1 MSHRNIVSVI
11 LPVYNGAQF
20 VSRAIESVLNQTYKE
35 LELIVVDDGSSDN
48 SLDVVQSYANSRLKV
63 FTKQNGGPASAR
75 NFGIQHCSGEYVA
88 LIDQDDIWYPT
99 KLEKQIAVLEKTNC
113 ALVHC
118 DAVSICEDGSR
129 PPQQWSVLYP
139 PISDNVFK
147 KLWQQNF
154 ILCSSVLF
162 RKSIIQE
169 IGLLSEDNKCLGVDD
184 KEYWLRIA
192 LKYEIGYVPEVL
204 VERRVHKTN
213 FGYLNKKTRTMMY
226 RNSINVKKK
235 YYYIAQYK
243 ISKRE
248 MSNAYLDQV
257 PMLLYNRLFFLLI
270 GNICRALIFDKS
282 NIINIYNCVADMC
295 RTIYSKI
302 LRNHS
307 AKLAKS

>member
-1 MSHRNIVSVI
+1 
-11 LPVYNGAQF
+11 
-20 VSRAIESVLNQTYKE
+20 
-35 LELIVVDDGSSDN
+35 
-48 SLDVVQSYANSRLKV
+48 
-63 FTKQNGGPASAR
+63 
-75 NFGIQHCSGEYVA
+75 
-88 LIDQDDIWYPT
+88 
-99 KLEKQIAVLEKTNC
+99 
-113 ALVHC
+113 
-118 DAVSICEDGSR
+118 
-129 PPQQWSVLYP
+129 
-139 PISDNVFK
+139 
-147 KLWQQNF
+147 
-154 ILCSSVLF
+154 
-162 RKSIIQE
+162 
-169 IGLLSEDNKCLGVDD
+169 
-184 KEYWLRIA
+184 
-192 LKYEIGYVPEVL
+192 
-204 VERRVHKTN
+204 
-213 FGYLNKKTRTMMY
+213 MMY